1 MSFLMNNYTRA
12 DIAFVRG
19 KGARVIDDKGRE
31 FIDFA
36 AGIGVNSLGHANKAV
51 VNAICEQSGKI
62 LHSSNL
68 YRILPQ
74 ERAAQKISE
83 LLKRHTYTFFCNS
96 GAEANEAA
104 IKLARKYGTE
114 NFKEKKYE
122 ILTLKNSFH
131 GRTMAT
137 LKATGQDKF
146 HPDIFAPY
154 IDGFKFFDDIDEII
168 SNINEKTVAVM
179 IELIQGEGGIK
190 PLEVDKVVKL
200 AEVLKGKNLLLIT
213 DEVQCGVYRTG
224 AFATSQI
231 YGITPDIITFAKGLA
246 GGVAIGACVCDKDIF
261 APGDHGSTFGG
272 NFLATNTSLAVL
284 NELENLQKSGKLAR
298 RISRFEKKLNKLV
311 ELYPEIFEK
320 RVGLGLMQGL
330 VLKDANNLSKI
341 YTNALKH
348 RVLILK
354 SGNKT
359 LRFLPPLNIKKSD
372 IKEGISRLCK
382 ALDEI

>member
-1 MSFLMNNYTRA
+1 MSFLMNNYVRA

-19 KGARVIDDKGRE
+19 KSARVIDDKGRE

-122 ILTLKNSFH
+122 ILSLKNSFH
-131 GRTMAT
+131 GRTIAT
-137 LKATGQDKF
+137 LKLTGQDKF
-146 HPDIFAPY
+146 HPKDFAPY
-154 IDGFKFFDDIDEII
+154 PDGFKFFDSIDEII
-168 SNINEKTVAVM
+168 ENISEKTVAVI
-179 IELIQGEGGIK
+179 IELVQGEGGVK
-190 PLEVDKVVKL
+190 ALDKDSVAKL
-200 AEVLKGKNLLLIT
+200 REVLKQRNLLLIT

-224 AFATSQI
+224 EFVTSKE
-231 YGITPDIITFAKGLA
+231 YGIKPDIITFAKGLG
-246 GGVAIGACVCDKDIF
+246 GGVPIGACVSKEDIF
-261 APGDHGSTFGG
+261 TFGDHGSTFGG
-272 NFLATNTSLAVL
+272 NHLVTNVALTTLK
-284 NELENLQKSGKLAR
+284 ELVKLKKSGDLDKN
-298 RISRFEKKLNKLV
+298 IKNFKKHLDEMIKD
-311 ELYPEIFEK
+311 YPLIFEK
-320 RVGLGLMQGL
+320 RTGLGLMQGL
-330 VLKDANNLSKI
+330 VLKDSKNLDII
-341 YTNALKH
+341 YKKCLENGL
-348 RVLILK
+348 LILK
-354 SGNKT
+354 SGTNI
-359 LRFLPPLNIKKSD
+359 LRFLPPLNIDKD
-372 IKEGISRLCK
+372 EIKEGFKRFKISLKC
-382 ALDEI
+382 L

>member
-1 MSFLMNNYTRA
+1 MSFLMNNYARA

-74 ERAAQKISE
+74 ERAAQKINE

-146 HPDIFAPY
+146 HSDIFAPY

-168 SNINEKTVAVM
+168 SNIDEKTVAVM

-200 AEVLKGKNLLLIT
+200 AEVLKEKNLLLIT

>member
-1 MSFLMNNYTRA
+1 
-12 DIAFVRG
+12 
-19 KGARVIDDKGRE
+19 
-31 FIDFA
+31 
-36 AGIGVNSLGHANKAV
+36 
-51 VNAICEQSGKI
+51 
-62 LHSSNL
+62 
-68 YRILPQ
+68 
-74 ERAAQKISE
+74 
-83 LLKRHTYTFFCNS
+83 
-96 GAEANEAA
+96 
-104 IKLARKYGTE
+104 
-114 NFKEKKYE
+114 
-122 ILTLKNSFH
+122 
-131 GRTMAT
+131 MAT

-168 SNINEKTVAVM
+168 SNIDEKTVAIM

-190 PLEVDKVVKL
+190 PLEVNKVVKL

>member
-1 MSFLMNNYTRA
+1 MSFLMNNYARA

-62 LHSSNL
+62 IHSSNL

-83 LLKRHTYTFFCNS
+83 LLKRHTYTFFCNL

-168 SNINEKTVAVM
+168 SNIDEKTVAVM

-200 AEVLKGKNLLLIT
+200 AEVLKEKNLLLIT